1 MIKADWDCVLHH
13 RSNASDKSK
22 FLFGNQGT
30 AAQEIKVEFGWQRW
44 DWTQTIGLR
53 NRCSLNST
61 GHGANEGNYRENNT
75 AMELLMRTERKSA
88 KYHWFAFINSR
99 SSLTE
104 SYKPVMSGRD
114 LSLGSKNLFEF
125 VYTLL
130 WLFIVCLSWESPLQ
144 TWWALVHI
152 IPVFKYELDSQVRR
166 YCFWHLTNLR
176 TSFLYGFIS
185 HQEN

>member
-1 MIKADWDCVLHH
+1 MHLIKG
-13 RSNASDKSK
+13 K

-30 AAQEIKVEFGWQRW
+30 ATQEIKVEFRWQRW
-44 DWTQTIGLR
+44 DWTQTICLR
-53 NRCSLNST
+53 NRCCLNSSCY
-61 GHGANEGNYRENNT
+61 GANEGNYRENNI
-75 AMELLMRTERKSA
+75 AVGILMWTERKSV
-88 KYHWFAFINSR
+88 KYHWFDFINSR
-99 SSLTE
+99 SSITE
-104 SYKPVMSGRD
+104 RYKPVMSGRD
-114 LSLGSKNLFEF
+114 LSLGSKNLLKF

-176 TSFLYGFIS
+176 TSFLYGFLS